1 MRLTGLKLTCAAAAL
16 LGLGATAYADD
27 TAAAA
32 PAAPDWG
39 KVSAYVAVQS
49 DYRFR
54 GISQN
59 DRNIDPEGSINWSG
73 PMGFYAGT
81 WVAKTNWSGVAYSPT
96 DGASPTV
103 EVDLYGGKHFDLDGT
118 DLNIEAYYYS
128 YPDANKNILLTY
140 ASYYE
145 TIVQLS
151 HTFDKLTL
159 TATGANSPEWS
170 LHGGTAWY
178 AEGTASYALDD
189 WLSVSGN
196 LGHQWVQRAPS
207 DYTHWDIGAT
217 ATWKSWSLDV
227 RYIGNDI
234 SKANCSFW
242 IGTGTGSCADTV
254 VATLTF
260 NISDLFQ

>member
-1 MRLTGLKLTCAAAAL
+1 MTSTGLKLTVAAAAI
-16 LGLGATAYADD
+16 AAVAASTPAFADD
-27 TAAAA
+27 A
-32 PAAPDWG
+32 PAAPSWG
-39 KVSAYVAVQS
+39 TLSAYFALQS

-59 DRNIDPEGSINWSG
+59 DRNLSEQGSLNWTG
-73 PMGFYAGT
+73 PDGFYAGS
-81 WVAKTNWSGVAYSPT
+81 WVAKVNWTGVAYSPT

-128 YPDANKNILLTY
+128 YPDANKNMLGTY

-145 TIVQLS
+145 TIAQLS
-151 HTFDKLTL
+151 HTFGPLTL

-178 AEGTASYALDD
+178 AEGTASYAVND
-189 WLSVSGN
+189 WLSISGN

-207 DYTHWDIGAT
+207 DYTHWDIGAS
-217 ATWKSWSLDV
+217 ATYKGFTLDA
-227 RYIGNDI
+227 RYVGNDI
-234 SKANCSFW
+234 SKADCGFW
-242 IGTGTGSCADTV
+242 IASGQHSCQDGF
-254 VATLTF
+254 VATLTY
-260 NISDLFQ
+260 NIANLFP